1 MLRIVLVSF
10 PGVEE
15 GEEKEYTL
23 FAFLELY
30 LEVPSY
36 QEAYKHDMKLTRT

>member
-1 MLRIVLVSF
+1 MLRTVLVSF
-10 PGVEE
+10 SGAEE
-15 GEEKEYTL
+15 GEEKSAWYTL

-36 QEAYKHDMKLTRT
+36 QEAYKHDI